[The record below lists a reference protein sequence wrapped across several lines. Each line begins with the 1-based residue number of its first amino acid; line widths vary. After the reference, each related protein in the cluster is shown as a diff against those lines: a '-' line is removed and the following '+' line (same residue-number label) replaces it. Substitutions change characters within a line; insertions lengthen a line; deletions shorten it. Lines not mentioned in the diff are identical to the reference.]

1 MQFRWQGAMGKGDG
15 KWNKGG
21 FKGGQA
27 GPGAVELASTKLVV
41 SSQTTSNSM
50 IGSENSN
57 LSNRTSDLGLH

>member
-1 MQFRWQGAMGKGDG
+1 MQFRWKGAMGKGDG

-27 GPGAVELASTKLVV
+27 AGPGAVELS

-50 IGSENSN
+50 LGSENSN
-57 LSNRTSDLGLH
+57 LSNRTSD